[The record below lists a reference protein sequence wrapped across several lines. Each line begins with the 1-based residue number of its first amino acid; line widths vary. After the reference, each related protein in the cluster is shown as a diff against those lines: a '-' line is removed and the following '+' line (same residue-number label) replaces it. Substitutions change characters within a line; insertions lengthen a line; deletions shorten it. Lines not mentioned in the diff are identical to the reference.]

1 MKPGDVLEGRGL
13 LRQQGRLVAQVHY
26 HLTIPRDLHFLLNPT
41 GRLHL
46 DYEDYLGG
54 FILAAP
60 GDGEKIALEEYTLEL
75 SDRRKR
81 TIQVERRY
89 KKRNFQGQ
97 QQISF
102 WVKVVTDKLP

>member
-1 MKPGDVLEGRGL
+1 MNPGDILEGRGL
-13 LRQQGRLVAQVHY
+13 LLQQGRLVAQVHY
-26 HLTIPRDLHFLLNPT
+26 HLTIPRDLYFLLHPT

-54 FILAAP
+54 FILVAP

-75 SDRRKR
+75 SDKGRR

-89 KKRNFQGQ
+89 KKSRFQGKE
-97 QQISF
+97 QISF
-102 WVKVVTDKLP
+102 WVKVVQDKSP